1 MKAVSRD
8 VWDQCLEFSR
18 EIRSD
23 LSNWEDDGAWPG
35 IIDEFVEF
43 VNKDTGKK
51 KEVEKE
57 KPSTESE
64 E

>member
-18 EIRSD
+18 EVQPD
-23 LSNWEDDGAWPG
+23 LSNWEEGGAFPA

-43 VNKDTGKK
+43 VNNDGEKTKEMKQNQRKD
-51 KEVEKE
+51 E
-57 KPSTESE
+57 
-64 E
+64 

>member
-18 EIRSD
+18 EIKPD
-23 LSNWEDDGAWPG
+23 LSNWEDDGAWPV

-43 VNKDTGKK
+43 VNTDGGKK
-51 KEVEKE
+51 KKEKE
-57 KPSTESE
+57 KRKTEE
-64 E
+64 D